1 MSKTALRFATCLLP
15 GIALAALAVPANAQ
29 VVNASYRS
37 MSKSDAILGGAPSAL
52 AAIRAQ
58 QSGQPAATLN
68 RAIAPASPGALYRPA
83 VMPYVRQ
90 AVSSDRPDI
99 FNSVALS
106 IGRSPLSAR
115 WNQVAGAGVTGAAF
129 AYAAS
134 LRGRD
139 TISKLEAVN
148 SYINAR
154 VRFVDDRMQFG
165 VTDRWLTASET
176 LSRGRGDCEDYA
188 IAKRA
193 MLRAAG
199 FADKDLYLVVLKDLT
214 RRADHAVLVVR
225 AAGRFLVLDNGTNR
239 IVDSS
244 DVQDYKPVLT
254 FTAGHSYTHG
264 YRRRMPPVTYASNN
278 ISAPVVLAEATF
290 EPASGEVQPAA
301 VASETA
307 NPTPTEINL

>member
-1 MSKTALRFATCLLP
+1 MKTTALRLINCLLP
-15 GIALAALAVPANAQ
+15 GIALAVAAAPANAQ
-29 VVNASYRS
+29 VINASYRS

-52 AAIRAQ
+52 AAIRSQ
-58 QSGQPAATLN
+58 QSGQPAATFN
-68 RAIAPASPGALYRPA
+68 RAIAPASPGALFRPA

-90 AVSSDRPDI
+90 AVSSDRPDV

-106 IGRSPLSAR
+106 IDRSPLSAR
-115 WNQVAGAGVTGAAF
+115 WHQVAGAGVSGAAAAF
-129 AYAAS
+129 AAS
-134 LRGRD
+134 LRDEGM
-139 TISKLEAVN
+139 IAKLEAVN

-154 VRFVDDRMQFG
+154 VRFVDDRVQFG

-199 FADKDLYLVVLKDLT
+199 LADKDLYLVVLKDLT

-244 DVQDYKPVLT
+244 DLFDYKPVLT
-254 FTAGHSYTHG
+254 FTANRAFTHG
-264 YRRRMPPVTYASNN
+264 YRRQAPPITYASNN
-278 ISAPVVLAEATF
+278 VAAPVVLAEATF
-290 EPASGEVQPAA
+290 EPASGETELPDVVRETASLMPAA
-301 VASETA
+301 NT
-307 NPTPTEINL
+307 L

>member
-1 MSKTALRFATCLLP
+1 MSKNALRFAARLLP
-15 GIALAALAVPANAQ
+15 GIAVATLALPANAQ
-29 VVNASYRS
+29 VVNGSYS
-37 MSKSDAILGGAPSAL
+37 STSKSDAILGGAPSAL

-58 QSGQPAATLN
+58 QSGQHSAALN

-90 AVSSDRPDI
+90 AVSNDRPDI

-115 WNQVAGAGVTGAAF
+115 WNQVAGAGVTGAAS
-129 AYAAS
+129 AYAAA

-139 TISKLEAVN
+139 TMAKLEAVN

-154 VRFVDDRMQFG
+154 VRFVDDRVQFG

-199 FADKDLYLVVLKDLT
+199 FSDKDLYLVVLKDLT

-225 AAGRFLVLDNGTNR
+225 AAGRFLVLDNGTDR

-244 DVQDYKPVLT
+244 EVQDYKPVLT

-264 YRRRMPPVTYASNN
+264 YRRQMPPITYASNN
-278 ISAPVVLAEATF
+278 VSAPVVLAEATF
-290 EPASGEVQPAA
+290 EPASGDVEPAPAA
-301 VASETA
+301 VSAI
-307 NPTPTEINL
+307 PTETSL